1 MKFLIDWCNYR
12 QSIWNCEIHSVGWK
26 WNNVHHNETEAICCH
41 TRFLSI
47 TELVSQEPIFIWGS
61 GLIKWMSH
69 YKNAD
74 LCKGLNLEGLSPP
87 PPFCLHPPPPHFLCL
102 WVWQNTKWEAY
113 SIYIHSNVCVCILV
127 LHTHDLTDLLLMA
140 VTTLDWSPK
149 FIGWTPVF
157 NLENAQ
163 YTCRLL
169 LLLLFQ
175 WCLVSD
181 LASVFFSVCCFQ
193 NNISISFYSK
203 NKRY

>member
-74 LCKGLNLEGLSPP
+74 LCKGLNLEGPSPPPFLSPP
-87 PPFCLHPPPPHFLCL
+87 TPSPFPMPMSMAEYQVRSLFYLYSQQCLCM
-102 WVWQNTKWEAY
+102 Y
-113 SIYIHSNVCVCILV
+113 SSPSYTWLNRFIVDGCDYIGLV
-127 LHTHDLTDLLLMA
+127 T
-140 VTTLDWSPK
+140 
-149 FIGWTPVF
+149 
-157 NLENAQ
+157 
-163 YTCRLL
+163 
-169 LLLLFQ
+169 
-175 WCLVSD
+175 
-181 LASVFFSVCCFQ
+181 
-193 NNISISFYSK
+193 
-203 NKRY
+203 